1 MPFPGYLLSP
11 SSHASMD
18 VQHSRSR
25 SLIFFSGGRCGGV
38 GGGGDKGGWLCTTAR
53 SLIWCKRIISFDVS
67 WIRSVRL
74 EKNLH
79 FSVVFKQIVALVFLQ
94 NAVYIRSKES
104 LWFSPNIVHWLFSN
118 TVNEIKWITKSSAS
132 PVFNTRSPSPI
143 IPQLPA
149 SFNFNLANFI
159 WINICKYTTQHKEPQ
174 HDYLCCVKCDT
185 G

>member
-1 MPFPGYLLSP
+1 
-11 SSHASMD
+11 MD
-18 VQHSRSR
+18 VHHSRSR
-25 SLIFFSGGRCGGV
+25 SLIFFSRGRCGGV
-38 GGGGDKGGWLCTTAR
+38 AGRGGEGGWLCMTAR
-53 SLIWCKRIISFDVS
+53 ASSDVSESYRSSDVS

-79 FSVVFKQIVALVFLQ
+79 FSFVFKQIVNFSVVGTVALVFLQ
-94 NAVYIRSKES
+94 NSFYITSKES
-104 LWFSPNIVHWLFSN
+104 LLFSPNIVHWLFSN
-118 TVNEIKWITKSSAS
+118 TVYEIKWITKSSAP

-159 WINICKYTTQHKEPQ
+159 WRNICKYTTQHKEPQ
-174 HDYLCCVKCDT
+174 HAYLCCVKCDT